1 LAFITLR
8 FVAAIADGNYFTFFA
23 NFSFPSK
30 RVVRLGFIIG
40 FIALIG
46 VLLSGL
52 AAYRVHDQELAI
64 DGIALARAI
73 DVHASLVQ
81 DRLTE
86 RELLARVASGLFRA
100 PSVMK
105 ANMLQPLRSSIYAF
119 KTDFVVATW
128 VARLKPG
135 ELDAARKELA
145 SAGFPNPTIRGYD
158 DKPLGPK
165 FLDKPINVLMDVEPR
180 NTETRAFAGRCYD
193 QEPILE
199 AMLARAMT
207 DGKPIASDP
216 IPLLRRDGPIG
227 LVLAAPVQQDGDA
240 QPAGFVAFS
249 YELAPLMLANDEMS
263 LFSVALKDPRRAGG
277 ELMANDRG
285 VVTSRTTTEEAPAP
299 SAARTVTFGGRDW
312 SLGYYAKTNALLR
325 AQQTAAIVA
334 AIGLALTGIVCG
346 LFGYVAYNNLRLS
359 REIQVRIGFERRLTA
374 VIDELNHRVKNI
386 LAVIQSIVTRTL
398 RHGSDIDVAR
408 ELLIGRIHAMSNVVS
423 LLSESQWQGVKLK
436 GLFEARAIPHAER
449 IAVSGPDIAV
459 SARAAQSLS
468 LLFFE
473 LASHSDEGLSLVG
486 KHPHIVAHWEVT
498 GDEPDTI
505 FHFRWEEFNTS
516 AATRREDSDFG
527 LILLD
532 RVAPEALGGVSKR
545 YFTEMSYVYELTA
558 PMQTVID
565 MTERDRTEQLSAPP
579 KPGQ

>member
-1 LAFITLR
+1 
-8 FVAAIADGNYFTFFA
+8 
-23 NFSFPSK
+23 
-30 RVVRLGFIIG
+30 VVRLGFIIG

-52 AAYRVHDQELAI
+52 AAYRVHDQELAV

-100 PSVMK
+100 PSVIK

-119 KTDFVVATW
+119 KTDFIVASW
-128 VARLKPG
+128 IARLKPS

-145 SAGFPNPTIRGYD
+145 TAGFSNPVIRGFD
-158 DKPLGPK
+158 DQPLNTRSI
-165 FLDKPINVLMDVEPR
+165 DKPIDVLMDVEPR
-180 NTETRAFAGRCYD
+180 DAGTMRFPGRSYD
-193 QEPILE
+193 RDPVLGP
-199 AMLARAMT
+199 MLAQAMA
-207 DGKPIASDP
+207 DGKPVASDP
-216 IPLLRRDGPIG
+216 TPLLRPDGEIG
-227 LVLAAPVQQDGDA
+227 LVLATPVLQETDA
-240 QPAGFVAFS
+240 SPAGFVTFS

-263 LFSVALKDPRRAGG
+263 LFSVVLKDPRHADG
-277 ELMANDRG
+277 ELVSDDRG
-285 VVTSRTTTEEAPAP
+285 IVTSRTVAPEAPAP
-299 SAARTVTFGGRDW
+299 SATRTVTFGGRDW
-312 SLGYYAKTNALLR
+312 GLAYYAKTNSVKR
-325 AQQTAAIVA
+325 AEQTAAIVA

-408 ELLIGRIHAMSNVVS
+408 DLLIGRIHAMSNVVS

-449 IAVSGPDIAV
+449 IAVSGPDVAV

-498 GDEPDTI
+498 GEEPDIT

-527 LILLD
+527 VILLD

-545 YFTEMSYVYELTA
+545 YFTEVSYVYELTA
-558 PMQTVID
+558 PMQTVVD
-565 MTERDRTEQLSAPP
+565 LTERDRTEQLSAPP
-579 KPGQ
+579 RPGR

>member
-1 LAFITLR
+1 LIH
-8 FVAAIADGNYFTFFA
+8 IFA
-23 NFSFPSK
+23 NLSFSSK

-52 AAYRVHDQELAI
+52 AAYRVHDQELTL
-64 DGIALARAI
+64 DGIAMARAI

-86 RELLARVASGLFRA
+86 RELLARVASGLFHA
-100 PSVMK
+100 PSVIK
-105 ANMLQPLRSSIYAF
+105 ADMLQPLRASIYAF
-119 KTDFVVATW
+119 KTDFVVAAW

-135 ELDAARKELA
+135 ELDAARAELA
-145 SAGFPNPTIRGYD
+145 RAGFPDPTIRSYD
-158 DKPLGPK
+158 DKPRDTRALNQ
-165 FLDKPINVLMDVEPR
+165 PIDVVMDVEPR
-180 NTETRAFAGRCYD
+180 NAQTMDFPGRSLD
-193 QEPILE
+193 QQPNLGP
-199 AMLARAMT
+199 MFARAMAE
-207 DGKPIASDP
+207 GKPIASDP
-216 IPLLRRDGPIG
+216 VPLLREDGPMGI
-227 LVLAAPVQQDGDA
+227 VLAAPVVQDGA
-240 QPAGFVAFS
+240 TSPAGFVTFS
-249 YELAPLMLANDEMS
+249 YELAPLMLTNDDLS
-263 LFSVALKDPRRAGG
+263 LFSVVLKDPRKPNG
-277 ELMANDRG
+277 ELIANDQG
-285 VVTSRTTTEEAPAP
+285 VVSSRVANPDGPPP
-299 SAARTVTFGGRDW
+299 SATRTVTFGGRDW
-312 SLGYYAKTNALLR
+312 SLSYYAQTNAVKR
-325 AQQTAAIVA
+325 ATQTAAIVA
-334 AIGLALTGIVCG
+334 AIGSALTGIVCG

-398 RHGSDIDVAR
+398 RHGSDIDVSR

-423 LLSESQWQGVKLK
+423 LLSESQWQGVKLR
-436 GLFEARAIPHAER
+436 GLFEARAIPHSDR

-486 KHPHIVAHWEVT
+486 KHPHIVAHWEVN
-498 GDEPDTI
+498 GEDPDTT

-532 RVAPEALGGVSKR
+532 RVAPEALGGTSKR
-545 YFTEMSYVYELTA
+545 YFTDVSYVYELTA
-558 PMQTVID
+558 PMATVVD
-565 MTERDRTEQLSAPP
+565 MTERDRTEQLSAPLRG
-579 KPGQ
+579 K

>member
-1 LAFITLR
+1 
-8 FVAAIADGNYFTFFA
+8 
-23 NFSFPSK
+23 
-30 RVVRLGFIIG
+30 VVRLGFIIG

-46 VLLSGL
+46 ALLSGL
-52 AAYRVHDQELAI
+52 AAYRVHDQELTVER
-64 DGIALARAI
+64 IALARAI

-81 DRLTE
+81 DRLTD

-119 KTDFVVATW
+119 KTDFVVASW
-128 VARLKPG
+128 IARLKPN
-135 ELDAARKELA
+135 ELQAARADLA
-145 SAGFPNPTIRGYD
+145 SAGFSNPTIRSFD
-158 DKPLGPK
+158 DRPLDPRSPDWP
-165 FLDKPINVLMDVEPR
+165 LDVLMDVEPR
-180 NTETRAFAGRCYD
+180 NAETMALPGRSFD
-193 QEPILE
+193 RHPVLGP
-199 AMLARAMT
+199 MLAQAM
-207 DGKPIASDP
+207 DGGKPVASDP
-216 IPLLRRDGPIG
+216 MPLLRSDGPVG
-227 LVLAAPVQQDGDA
+227 LVLAAPVLQEGEA
-240 QPAGFVAFS
+240 RPAGFVTFS
-249 YELAPLMLANDEMS
+249 YELAPLMLANDDLS
-263 LFSVALKDPRRAGG
+263 LFSVVLKDPRSVNG
-277 ELMANDRG
+277 ELIADHHG
-285 VVTSRTTTEEAPAP
+285 IVTSRAASLEGPAP
-299 SAARTVTFGGRDW
+299 SIMRTVTFGGRDW
-312 SLGYYAKTNALLR
+312 SLGYYARINDGVR
-325 AQQTAAIVA
+325 AQQTALIVA

-398 RHGSDIDVAR
+398 RHGSDVEDAR

-498 GDEPDTI
+498 GEEPDTT

-527 LILLD
+527 VILLD

-545 YFTEMSYVYELTA
+545 YFTDVSYVYELTA
-558 PMQTVID
+558 PMETVVD

-579 KPGQ
+579 GLER